1 MFRAEMINQLII
13 VQHLVPADISYK
25 LVEILLPNPK
35 YVYKREPQNYL
46 LQRATLNQWYS
57 IRETNC
63 ERIIFTLLRHYD

>member
-35 YVYKREPQNYL
+35 YVYKREPQTIYFKEQLWINDI
-46 LQRATLNQWYS
+46 Q
-57 IRETNC
+57 
-63 ERIIFTLLRHYD
+63 

>member
-46 LQRATLNQWYS
+46 LQRATLNQ
-57 IRETNC
+57 
-63 ERIIFTLLRHYD
+63 